1 MKLQLSLLFV
11 ISMAMSPL
19 VNATAITQEDVTPMH
34 ITVIK
39 NAIELG
45 CKHRGR
51 EVGDAPA
58 KVDTYCGCVSSELN
72 KAMSDNDWKNL
83 VVYATSNRTAEKDQ
97 LLKSKMAS
105 NTRSCKK

>member
-1 MKLQLSLLFV
+1 MKRQLSLLFV
-11 ISMAMSPL
+11 ISMVMSPL
-19 VNATAITQEDVTPMH
+19 VNATAITQEDVTPVH
-34 ITVIK
+34 IAVIK

-51 EVGDAPA
+51 EVGDDPA

-72 KAMSDNDWKNL
+72 KSMSDNDWKNL

-105 NTRSCKK
+105 NTSSCQK

>member
-11 ISMAMSPL
+11 IPMAMSPL
-19 VNATAITQEDVTPMH
+19 VNATAMTHEDVTSVH
-34 ITVIK
+34 IAVSK
-39 NAIELG
+39 NAIEQG

-51 EVGDAPA
+51 EVGDDPA

-72 KAMSDNDWKNL
+72 KSMSDNDWKNL

-105 NTRSCKK
+105 NTSSCQK

>member
-11 ISMAMSPL
+11 IPMAMSPL
-19 VNATAITQEDVTPMH
+19 VNATAMTHEDVTSVH
-34 ITVIK
+34 IAVIK
-39 NAIELG
+39 NAIEQG

-51 EVGDAPA
+51 EVGDDPA

-72 KAMSDNDWKNL
+72 KSMSDNDWKNL

-105 NTRSCKK
+105 NTSSCQK